1 MGLTK
6 GDDFNGPMG
15 EQKEVSDC
23 GQEGGGGRERD
34 VEMEERERGKGRIW
48 DYDERRTE
56 DIR

>member
-23 GQEGGGGRERD
+23 GQEGERD

>member
-1 MGLTK
+1 MGRWESRK
-6 GDDFNGPMG
+6 RC
-15 EQKEVSDC
+15 QIAVKR
-23 GQEGGGGRERD
+23 GGGERERD

>member
-1 MGLTK
+1 LTK

-23 GQEGGGGRERD
+23 GQEGGGGERERD